1 MKRKSGSLKKEWEKN
16 EVTIEFSEM
25 LNYLPHRHP
34 FILVDRIVE
43 IAEGERI
50 AGIKN
55 VTGSEYFFPG
65 HFPGQPVMPG
75 VLIVEA
81 LAQCATI
88 LANYTEK
95 GAESEIFY
103 FAGIEKARFKKPV
116 TPGDTVHLI
125 VEVDKV
131 KSRLW
136 KVNGRA
142 EVDGL
147 VVTEAAIT
155 AMKAK

>member
-1 MKRKSGSLKKEWEKN
+1 M
-16 EVTIEFSEM
+16 TIEFSEM

-34 FILVDRIVE
+34 FILVDRVVE
-43 IAEGERI
+43 IESGKRI
-50 AGIKN
+50 VGIKN
-55 VTGSEYFFPG
+55 VTGSEHYFPG

-95 GAESEIFY
+95 ESEASVFF
-103 FAGIEKARFKKPV
+103 FAGIDKARFKKPV
-116 TPGDTVHLI
+116 TPGDTIHLI

-136 KVNGRA
+136 RVNGRA
-142 EVDGL
+142 EVEG
-147 VVTEAAIT
+147 VVVAEANVT
-155 AMKAK
+155 AMKVNGR

>member
-1 MKRKSGSLKKEWEKN
+1 M
-16 EVTIEFSEM
+16 TIEFSEI

-34 FILVDRIVE
+34 FILVDRVVE
-43 IAEGERI
+43 IESGKRI
-50 AGIKN
+50 VGIKN
-55 VTGSEYFFPG
+55 VTGSEYYFPG

-95 GAESEIFY
+95 GSKAEVFF
-103 FAGIEKARFKKPV
+103 FAGIDKARFKKPV
-116 TPGDTVHLI
+116 TPGDSIRLI

-136 KVNGRA
+136 KVKGRA
-142 EVDGL
+142 EVEG
-147 VVTEAAIT
+147 VVVAEANVT
-155 AMKAK
+155 AMKAKAS